1 MIDRLRA
8 VIGFIPVGLER
19 WVRAAV
25 GPLPFDLAPWA
36 AIGALILAVAPLL
49 VAGSAKQITT
59 ATSEEMVDRNIPTT
73 VTYVHLPGLAMTGA
87 LRAPGHFTAPPYG
100 LLVRDGAAADA
111 FTIVISDRPPAVWQS
126 RTVVGRVALHDWSA
140 AATALT
146 DRGVDTAGLDA
157 SVSLIEVEEPPTDE
171 QATTVS
177 SVDDL
182 AGLSDG
188 TLVSV
193 PLVFDGES
201 LATCTVSPDGCPAR
215 GLADGGGVFLQLAQ
229 VGEHHDLVLV
239 QTAYPSS
246 VVVGA
251 WTGTQLRNQPDLEA
265 FAASVPV
272 QALAGW
278 GRILVLASI
287 LDDPNVIRDRLWLGP
302 ILLVMAAVLIWV
314 GGRIGYPVFRP
325 AAEGSRRWAGML
337 GQGSEDA
344 GPGLVSGSFTVQVSG
359 HATTV
364 EGHRRHF
371 DEAPSVLALGTE
383 ASPDGRATAVIRL
396 ADGDGVAL
404 AAHDMG
410 VLGST
415 EKGEVVTVRS
425 VEPALLARW
434 YGTDLRLTFGS
445 TADRDA
451 AATMLAQ
458 VRAP

>member
-25 GPLPFDLAPWA
+25 GPLPFDVAPWA

-126 RTVVGRVALHDWSA
+126 RTIVGRVALHDWSA

-193 PLVFDGES
+193 PLAFDGRV
-201 LATCTVSPDGCPAR
+201 AG
-215 GLADGGGVFLQLAQ
+215 
-229 VGEHHDLVLV
+229 DLH
-239 QTAYPSS
+239 
-246 VVVGA
+246 
-251 WTGTQLRNQPDLEA
+251 R
-265 FAASVPV
+265 VP
-272 QALAGW
+272 
-278 GRILVLASI
+278 
-287 LDDPNVIRDRLWLGP
+287 
-302 ILLVMAAVLIWV
+302 
-314 GGRIGYPVFRP
+314 
-325 AAEGSRRWAGML
+325 
-337 GQGSEDA
+337 
-344 GPGLVSGSFTVQVSG
+344 
-359 HATTV
+359 
-364 EGHRRHF
+364 
-371 DEAPSVLALGTE
+371 
-383 ASPDGRATAVIRL
+383 
-396 ADGDGVAL
+396 
-404 AAHDMG
+404 
-410 VLGST
+410 
-415 EKGEVVTVRS
+415 
-425 VEPALLARW
+425 
-434 YGTDLRLTFGS
+434 
-445 TADRDA
+445 
-451 AATMLAQ
+451 
-458 VRAP
+458 